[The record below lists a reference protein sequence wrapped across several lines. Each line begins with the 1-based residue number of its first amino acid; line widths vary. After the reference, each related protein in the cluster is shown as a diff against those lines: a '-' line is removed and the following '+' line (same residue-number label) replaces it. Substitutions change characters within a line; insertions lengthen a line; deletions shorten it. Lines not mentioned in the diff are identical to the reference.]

1 MVIINDLKKMMKN
14 IIRNSVLVFS
24 TLAVFSACQN
34 MDRPVLGEYQ
44 TDEPIVGDLKFFVPF
59 EGDYVEDMKKSIGR
73 GVGATF
79 VQGIKGEAINLDGA
93 ANSVVSMR
101 TTNDF
106 KNATSFTVSYWLK
119 YEGPKKSGAQFV
131 WSNPTTSGE
140 WPGANTFQLIE
151 DAGQSNDG
159 LMATKFVVHGNWME
173 FVGANR
179 IPGVMDNQWHH
190 WALTYN
196 ETTSLMT
203 LFVDGK
209 KQAITKAVTNGANPY
224 GKANLSQSTK
234 FVIGGPPHS
243 ALGTTADSWMTTFQG
258 GVDQFR
264 MYSKVLSD
272 TEIAALFN
280 NKD

>member
-1 MVIINDLKKMMKN
+1 MKKNK
-14 IIRNSVLVFS
+14 IKISVLTV
-24 TLAVFSACQN
+24 SAFALLLSGCQN
-34 MDRPVLGEYQ
+34 LERPELGEYQ
-44 TDEPIVGDLKFFVPF
+44 TDAPIAGDLKFFAAF
-59 EGDYVEDMKKSIGR
+59 DGDYVEDMKKSIGKGTGSSFVA
-73 GVGATF
+73 GVKG
-79 VQGIKGEAINLDGA
+79 QGVELDGA

-106 KNATSFTVSYWLK
+106 KNATSFTVSYWIK
-119 YEGPKKSGAQFV
+119 MNAPAKSGAQFV

-151 DAGQSNDG
+151 DGGQSNNG
-159 LMATKFVVHGNWME
+159 LMATKFVVHGNWLE

-179 IPGVMDNQWHH
+179 IAGVMDNQWHH
-190 WALTYN
+190 FALTYN

-209 KQAITKAVTNGANPY
+209 KQTLTKLVTNGANPY
-224 GKANLSQSTK
+224 GKADLSKSTK

-243 ALGTTADSWMTTFQG
+243 ALGTTPDSWMTTFKG

-264 MYSKVLSD
+264 IYNKVLTD
-272 TEIAALFN
+272 AEITTLFTS
-280 NKD
+280 KD